1 MIKMEENKLNKDLK
15 NVEDF
20 YRKYDDTCTKKSIIN
35 SLGGIYPYVY
45 NIEEKLIYLILIGY
59 FLVQIIISGF
69 KLEKFTLNIF
79 QLICHYI
86 LLPILFLILLFLIMV
101 ICEKLLI
108 RKIKKKYKIKD
119 TGYQTFFWKIEIP
132 SVNRTIKKQL
142 ETNKVEFIKKELSS
156 YSKEQLLIIY
166 KFIEDSIR
174 SISLEIS
181 NKSNINVYNSFL
193 TVFLT
198 VLLTNLLSFKNID
211 TIKDMT
217 IIIVYSLIIVVSMY
231 FIYRSFIYIYKKY
244 ETNFLLGHLKNE
256 EKQMKQFSHFI
267 KKVIINY
274 DYYKEEI
281 KCMNDNVPKNAVL
294 TQEDKDR
301 LHERPYFTFV
311 EANRSSLSNNLFFI
325 DLTFKND
332 GMEKS
337 FRTYPESNGKTN
349 ILNKTVTFKRV
360 EPNRTP
366 VIKVDQEFTTT
377 WCFDDAKNFE
387 NCMVNVVIE
396 FLDVLERK
404 YTQSFDIALSMVNG
418 EIHGDAIRYSD
429 PILKNE

>member
-1 MIKMEENKLNKDLK
+1 MNKGLK
-15 NVEDF
+15 NVDDF
-20 YRKYDDTCTKKSIIN
+20 YKEFDETCTKKAIIN
-35 SLGGIYPYVY
+35 DLGGIYPHIYHLEVFLVY
-45 NIEEKLIYLILIGY
+45 FTLIVYYLYEVIKNDFNIEKFSLTSSYAISKYLITLAVFMCLTFAVVIIGEII
-59 FLVQIIISGF
+59 LV
-69 KLEKFTLNIF
+69 N
-79 QLICHYI
+79 
-86 LLPILFLILLFLIMV
+86 
-101 ICEKLLI
+101 
-108 RKIKKKYKIKD
+108 KIKKKNDISKV
-119 TGYQTFFWKIEIP
+119 GYQVFF
-132 SVNRTIKKQL
+132 
-142 ETNKVEFIKKELSS
+142 NKVKIPTVNKTIENLLEKNRINFLKKNMNS
-156 YSKEQLLIIY
+156 YSKDKVIDIY
-166 KFIEDSIR
+166 KFVRDDINN
-174 SISLEIS
+174 ISLEIS
-181 NKSNINVYNSFL
+181 NKSNVGTYVSFL
-193 TVFLT
+193 TILVTAFFTWFLSESDF
-198 VLLTNLLSFKNID
+198 SFKNGYD
-211 TIKDMT
+211 L
-217 IIIVYSLIIVVSMY
+217 LIIAVAIFFVILVVYLS
-231 FIYRSFIYIYKKY
+231 YRFLIYIYNLFESY
-244 ETNFLLGHLKNE
+244 FLLSVLKKE
-256 EKQMKQFSHFI
+256 EKEMKQFLYFI

-332 GMEKS
+332 GLEKS

-366 VIKVDQEFTTT
+366 IIKVDQEFTTT

-387 NCMVNVVIE
+387 NCMVTVVIE
-396 FLDVLERK
+396 FLDILERK
-404 YTQSFDIALSMVNG
+404 YTQSFEIALSMVNG

>member
-1 MIKMEENKLNKDLK
+1 
-15 NVEDF
+15 
-20 YRKYDDTCTKKSIIN
+20 
-35 SLGGIYPYVY
+35 
-45 NIEEKLIYLILIGY
+45 
-59 FLVQIIISGF
+59 
-69 KLEKFTLNIF
+69 
-79 QLICHYI
+79 
-86 LLPILFLILLFLIMV
+86 
-101 ICEKLLI
+101 
-108 RKIKKKYKIKD
+108 
-119 TGYQTFFWKIEIP
+119 
-132 SVNRTIKKQL
+132 
-142 ETNKVEFIKKELSS
+142 
-156 YSKEQLLIIY
+156 
-166 KFIEDSIR
+166 
-174 SISLEIS
+174 
-181 NKSNINVYNSFL
+181 
-193 TVFLT
+193 
-198 VLLTNLLSFKNID
+198 
-211 TIKDMT
+211 
-217 IIIVYSLIIVVSMY
+217 
-231 FIYRSFIYIYKKY
+231 
-244 ETNFLLGHLKNE
+244 
-256 EKQMKQFSHFI
+256 MKQFSHFI

-404 YTQSFDIALSMVNG
+404 YTQSFEIALSMVNG